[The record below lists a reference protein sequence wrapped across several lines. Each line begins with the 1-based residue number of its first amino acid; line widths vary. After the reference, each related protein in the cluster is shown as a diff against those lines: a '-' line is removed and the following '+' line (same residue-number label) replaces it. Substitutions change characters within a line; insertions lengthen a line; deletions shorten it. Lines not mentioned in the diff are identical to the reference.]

1 MKITYLVGNGLD
13 LSLGLKTAYKDFYNY
28 QMELYKPE
36 NGESNIIYD
45 EIKKD
50 ENNNFENWS
59 DFELKLGKMT
69 IEKPELFD
77 DEMKRKRFIHDFIE
91 VIKDLVKYLK
101 KVEQEFINQP
111 DFEEQKI
118 NLLLMLKN
126 LRKHLPG
133 RDREALKDYFEKFGS
148 VTDYVN
154 ILTFNYTS
162 VLDKLYNKSQK
173 TFGNPYRSVNQ
184 DVVINEPIHAHGTLE
199 KHLILGLSD
208 TSQISELFSD
218 EEVGYFIKKTS
229 FEWCR
234 DAQLEFN
241 SKIIHESDL
250 FVIYGMSIGD
260 TDKLLWNKVAAV
272 SLTRNIPVI
281 IYHFIEGLDTT
292 LPQLLGP
299 LYSKV
304 INDFVSKSGLKEE
317 DQLRLKENIYV
328 VLGEKNEMFKLEK
341 KL

>member
-1 MKITYLVGNGLD
+1 MNITYLVGNGLD
-13 LSLGLKTAYKDFYNY
+13 LSFGLKTAYKDFYKY

-45 EIKKD
+45 EIMLD

-59 DFELKLGKMT
+59 DFELKLGKMS

-77 DEMKRKRFIHDFIE
+77 DEMKRKRFIDDYIQ
-91 VIKDLVKYLK
+91 VIKDLVVYLK
-101 KVEQEFINQP
+101 KVEQEFINDP
-111 DFEEQKI
+111 EFEEKKI
-118 NLLLMLKN
+118 NFLLTLKK
-126 LRKHLPG
+126 LKDDLPG
-133 RDREALKDYFEKFGS
+133 SDRGALVRYFENFGN
-148 VTDYVN
+148 VMDYVN

-184 DVVINEPIHAHGTLE
+184 NVFINEPIHAHGTLD

-208 TSQISELFSD
+208 ASQISELFSE
-218 EEVGYFIKKTS
+218 EEVGNFIKKTS

-234 DAQLEFN
+234 DGQLELN
-241 SKIIHESDL
+241 SKIIHDSDL

-272 SLTRNIPVI
+272 AVTRNIPVI
-281 IYHFIEGLDTT
+281 IYHFIKDLDFTI
-292 LPQLLGP
+292 PQQLGP
-299 LYSKV
+299 LYLN
-304 INDFVSKSGLKEE
+304 ITNDFVSKSGLTEE
-317 DQLRLKENIYV
+317 DQSILRGKIYII
-328 VLGEKNEMFKLEK
+328 LGEKKGMFNFEK
-341 KL
+341 K

>member
-13 LSLGLKTAYKDFYNY
+13 LSLGLKTAYKDFYDYKMTNY
-28 QMELYKPE
+28 KSNNEE
-36 NGESNIIYD
+36 HNIIYEEIKND
-45 EIKKD
+45 EINK
-50 ENNNFENWS
+50 FENWA

-101 KVEQEFINQP
+101 KVEQDFINQP

-118 NLLLMLKN
+118 NFPLMLKN
-126 LRKHLPG
+126 LHRHLPG
-133 RDREALKDYFEKFGS
+133 RDKEALKSYFEKFGS

-162 VLDKLYNKSQK
+162 VLNELYNKSQK

-234 DAQLEFN
+234 DGQLEFN

-272 SLTRNIPVI
+272 AVTRNIPII

-304 INDFVSKSGLKEE
+304 INGFVSKSGLKDE

-341 KL
+341 K

>member
-28 QMELYKPE
+28 QMDLYKRE
-36 NGESNIIYD
+36 DCESNIIYD

-77 DEMKRKRFIHDFIE
+77 DEIKRKRFINDFIK
-91 VIKDLVKYLK
+91 VIKDLVEYLK

-111 DFEEQKI
+111 DFEEKKI
-118 NLLLMLKN
+118 NFLLTLKN
-126 LRKHLPG
+126 LKNHLPG
-133 RDREALKDYFEKFGS
+133 SDREALNRYFGKFGS
-148 VTDYVN
+148 VMDYVD

-162 VLDKLYNKSQK
+162 VLDTLYNKSQK
-173 TFGNPYRSVNQ
+173 TFGNPYRNVNQ

-218 EEVGYFIKKTS
+218 EEVDFFIKKTS

-234 DAQLEFN
+234 DGQLETN
-241 SKIIHESDL
+241 SKIIRESDL

-260 TDKLLWNKVAAV
+260 TDKLLWNIVATVA
-272 SLTRNIPVI
+272 LTRNIPVI
-281 IYHFIEGLDTT
+281 IYHFMKDLDTT
-292 LPQLLGP
+292 IPQLLGP
-299 LYSKV
+299 LYSDV
-304 INDFVSKSGLKEE
+304 IDGFLSKSGLTNEE
-317 DQLRLKENIYV
+317 QLKLKEIIYV

-341 KL
+341 K